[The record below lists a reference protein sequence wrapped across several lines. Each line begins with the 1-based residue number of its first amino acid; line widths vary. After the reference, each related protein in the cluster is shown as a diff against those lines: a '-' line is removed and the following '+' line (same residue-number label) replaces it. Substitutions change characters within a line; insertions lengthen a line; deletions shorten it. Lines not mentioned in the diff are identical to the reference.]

1 MPVEASPRNSCAK
14 VSVSAADR
22 PEDGSSSSSTR
33 GWVAS
38 ARATSTS
45 RAVPVGS
52 SSARVSATSCRPRC
66 SMIVSVMTSGLPAP
80 VRAHRLR
87 CRSAATR
94 MLSRTDSEPNTSRRW
109 KVRARPSRAN
119 WCGRA
124 PVTSLPSTTIRPA
137 LGSCMPVATLNSVVL
152 PAPFGPMRPMICP
165 SCRSRLTLL
174 TASRPPKRTLTSR
187 SSTAGRSVLT
197 RAAGEGSRVCSRTA
211 DRPVASAAGSAAGVP
226 RVGPS
231 HLRSLAMFWTSCSQ
245 RPSGLRPTPMPIRP
259 GPRLANQVRKV
270 LSGNAWFSQ
279 ENWTRKIAPTTAPP
293 TTDTPPT
300 TSKSRYGRPAMS
312 WKSVVPTEV

>member
-1 MPVEASPRNSCAK
+1 MNPMSCSTTRIAMPVEARLRSRAAN
-14 VSVSAADR
+14 VSVSDADR
-22 PEDGSSSSSTR
+22 PEEGSSSSSTR

-52 SSARVSATSCRPRC
+52 SSVLVPATACRPRC

-80 VRAHRLR
+80 VRAQRR
-87 CRSAATR
+87 RWRSAATR
-94 MLSRTDSEPNTSRRW
+94 MLSLTVSDPNTSSRW

-124 PVTSLPSTTIRPA
+124 PVTSLPSTKIRPW

-174 TASRPPKRTLTSR
+174 TAVRPPKRTVTSR
-187 SSTAGRSVLT
+187 SSAAGRSGAV
-197 RAAGEGSRVCSRTA
+197 RGR
-211 DRPVASAAGSAAGVP
+211 RPRAAGSA
-226 RVGPS
+226 R
-231 HLRSLAMFWTSCSQ
+231 
-245 RPSGLRPTPMPIRP
+245 
-259 GPRLANQVRKV
+259 GPRTGWDCPPCAAAR
-270 LSGNAWFSQ
+270 SGWS
-279 ENWTRKIAPTTAPP
+279 WP
-293 TTDTPPT
+293 
-300 TSKSRYGRPAMS
+300 GR
-312 WKSVVPTEV
+312 

>member
-1 MPVEASPRNSCAK
+1 MPVEASPRSSVAN
-14 VSVSAADR
+14 VSVSDADS
-22 PEDGSSSSSTR
+22 PEEGSSSSSTR

-52 SSARVSATSCRPRC
+52 SSARVDATACRPRC

-87 CRSAATR
+87 CSCAATR
-94 MLSRTDSEPNTSRRW
+94 MLSRTVSDPNTSSRW

-124 PVTSLPSTTIRPA
+124 PVTSRPSTKIRPSF
-137 LGSCMPVATLNSVVL
+137 GSCMPVATLNSVVL

-174 TASRPPKRTLTSR
+174 TASRPPKRTVMSR
-187 SSTAGRSVLT
+187 SSTAGRSVAV
-197 RAAGEGSRVCSRTA
+197 RGAGEGSLVASRTP
-211 DRPVASAAGSAAGVP
+211 DSVGVASVGGGPAGPPVI
-226 RVGPS
+226 R
-231 HLRSLAMFWTSCSQ
+231 LRSLLTAWTFCSQ
-245 RPSGLRPTPMPIRP
+245 TPSGFRPTPMPIRP
-259 GPRLANQVRKV
+259 GPRLLNQVRKV
-270 LSGNAWFSQ
+270 LSGNAWLNQ
-279 ENWTRKIAPTTAPP
+279 ANWTRPIAPMIVPP
-293 TTDTPPT
+293 TVVMPPT
-300 TSKSRYGRPAMS
+300 TSSSRYGRPTVS
-312 WKSVVPTEV
+312 WKSVVPTEL